1 MSRVREGG
9 ARRTPQR
16 AADYVKRVRERVVAR
31 RLREQAAAKE
41 DDDEEEE
48 TDFEVEDPDADHE
61 PLGKRGPEDPPD
73 GEGGLWKGERPVRQ
87 LPAASRAWR
96 SSWTAARHTM

>member
-1 MSRVREGG
+1 MSRVLEGG

-73 GEGGLWKGERPVRQ
+73 GEGGLGRGSGRFGSYPPQAEHGGHPGQRRV
-87 LPAASRAWR
+87 
-96 SSWTAARHTM
+96 T